1 MKRKNIYADVIIA
14 VVIGITAFVTIFV
27 TTEYRRLNVPIPADV
42 LGVLM
47 AFWSGE
53 LLTVALRQIFGAD
66 VFKSIRKGGKE
77 DEEN

>member
-1 MKRKNIYADVIIA
+1 MKRKNVYADVIIA
-14 VVIGITAFVTIFV
+14 VVIGITSFVTISV
-27 TTEYRRLNVPIPADV
+27 ITEYRRLNVPIPADV

-47 AFWSGE
+47 AFWGGE

-77 DEEN
+77 DEKN